1 MASQSDYALSKRS
14 GISDRAATDYARRN
28 YQSVERCRYLLTYGA
43 TTLEVF
49 SKGSATKI
57 INAALWFVPDPD
69 FASLTEWYLEL
80 FNDNF
85 FDEFIES
92 GDVGLSTELRTACK
106 GFSRLFKEY
115 FDGLPDHPD
124 PAAIIDDPGWRR
136 IRDEARVLLDGLP

>member
-1 MASQSDYALSKRS
+1 MPIPPDLWRYNVRGVLERI
-14 GISDRAATDYARRN
+14 GDEN
-28 YQSVERCRYLLTYGA
+28 YQRRT
-43 TTLEVF
+43 
-49 SKGSATKI
+49 
-57 INAALWFVPDPD
+57 WFVPDPD
-69 FASLTEWYLEL
+69 FASPTEWYLEL